1 MEPTSV
7 LSTTRILYDIAH
19 VLDSTEEPER
29 RVRIV
34 GEWLRRVMPY
44 EHCALL
50 VVLPGRDPRFLDWPD
65 SSEIEQR
72 KLREVLLDLLVT
84 IGDTADAHLFQEG
97 IGLGYSSYLAVPLVG
112 FNDHFGLL
120 FVGSTL
126 SDLYTEEHLKLLSIV
141 ASQLAAFFSKLHLV
155 EGLRARSV
163 ELEAANRA
171 KDDFLATLSHELR
184 TPLNPIVGWSSLL
197 QTGTLDNSTIARGLE
212 VIHRNAKLQA
222 RLIDDILD
230 MSRIVSG
237 KVRLDFGPVDLL
249 TVIDFALESVRLMAD
264 AKKIQI
270 SVISNEPVGKVQ
282 GDSGRLQQVVWNL
295 LSNAIKFSPR
305 EGKIELR
312 LEGQGSHVRV
322 RVIDTG
328 VGIPLEFLPY
338 VFDRFRQADN
348 STSRKFG
355 GLGLGLS
362 LVRHMVELHGGR
374 VWADSAGEGKGAT
387 FTVDLPLMGKKH
399 SGSKVAI
406 GSANPAAQLEKAPS
420 ERFPNLEGRRILLVD
435 DDADSLEMIAAIVR
449 QCQAQVLTATSAS
462 EAYKLVQQQRPEALV
477 ADIGMPDEDGYTLL
491 RKIRGLTPEEGGRIP
506 AVALTGYTNQED
518 EAAKAGFQCHLS
530 KPVDP
535 AQLLT
540 ALTNLIEST

>member
-19 VLDSTEEPER
+19 ALDSTEEPER

-34 GEWLRRVMPY
+34 GEWLRRVVPY

-50 VVLPGRDPRFLDWPD
+50 VVLPGRDSRFLEWPD

-72 KLREVLLDLLVT
+72 KLREVLSDLLVT
-84 IGDTADAHLFQEG
+84 IGDTADAHLFQGG

-112 FNDHFGLL
+112 FDDHFGLL

-155 EGLRARSV
+155 EGLRARSL

-197 QTGTLDNSTIARGLE
+197 QTGTLDESTIARGLE

-230 MSRIVSG
+230 MSRIVTG

-328 VGIPLEFLPY
+328 VGLPLEFLPY
-338 VFDRFRQADN
+338 VFDRFRQADS

-362 LVRHMVELHGGR
+362 LVRHLVELHGGR
-374 VWADSAGEGKGAT
+374 VWADSAGEGKGAM

-399 SGSKVAI
+399 SGSKVTMGA
-406 GSANPAAQLEKAPS
+406 ANPAAQLEKASSEPS
-420 ERFPNLEGRRILLVD
+420 
-435 DDADSLEMIAAIVR
+435 
-449 QCQAQVLTATSAS
+449 
-462 EAYKLVQQQRPEALV
+462 
-477 ADIGMPDEDGYTLL
+477 
-491 RKIRGLTPEEGGRIP
+491 
-506 AVALTGYTNQED
+506 
-518 EAAKAGFQCHLS
+518 
-530 KPVDP
+530 
-535 AQLLT
+535 
-540 ALTNLIEST
+540 